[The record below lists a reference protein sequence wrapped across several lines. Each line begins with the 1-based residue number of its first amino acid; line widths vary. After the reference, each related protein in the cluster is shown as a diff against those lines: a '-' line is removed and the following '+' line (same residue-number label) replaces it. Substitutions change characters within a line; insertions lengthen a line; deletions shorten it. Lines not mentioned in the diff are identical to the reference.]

1 LGPFAPFFLPFV
13 HSSGF
18 PETGAHFAEGIDFAV
33 VEANCTILTMKNTY
47 FKLVLCV
54 A

>member
-13 HSSGF
+13 HSLGF
-18 PETGAHFAEGIDFAV
+18 PETGVLFAEGVDFAV
-33 VEANCTILTMKNTY
+33 VEAKRIILTMRNTY